1 MIDAVLLVLFQ
12 AATGA
17 PADAPQAT
25 TAATTTEKVAE
36 PELICRNEY
45 EPGSRVRKTRVCR
58 PKGSDKQQDKTAL
71 QRELDRQ
78 GDTVPPT
85 GGFGN

>member
-12 AATGA
+12 TAAGA
-17 PADAPQAT
+17 PADAPQT
-25 TAATTTEKVAE
+25 TAAPATEKAAE
-36 PELICRNEY
+36 PEMICRNEF

-78 GDTVPPT
+78 GDVLPPT
-85 GGFGN
+85 PGIGN

>member
-12 AATGA
+12 AAAGA

-25 TAATTTEKVAE
+25 TAATTEKAAE
-36 PELICRNEY
+36 PEMVCRNEY

-58 PKGSDKQQDKTAL
+58 PKGSDRQQDKTVL
-71 QRELDRQ
+71 QRQLDRQ
-78 GDTVPPT
+78 GDVAPPS
-85 GGFGN
+85 GGLGN

>member
-1 MIDAVLLVLFQ
+1 MIDAVLLMLFQ
-12 AATGA
+12 AAAGA
-17 PADAPQAT
+17 PADAPQT
-25 TAATTTEKVAE
+25 TAAAATEKAAE
-36 PELICRNEY
+36 PEMVCRNEY

-78 GDTVPPT
+78 GDTIPPT

>member
-1 MIDAVLLVLFQ
+1 MIDVVLLALFQ
-12 AATGA
+12 AAAGA

-25 TAATTTEKVAE
+25 AAAATEKAAE

-58 PKGSDKQQDKTAL
+58 PKGSDKQQDKTVL
-71 QRELDRQ
+71 QRELDRF
-78 GDTVPPT
+78 GDIAPPA
-85 GGFGN
+85 GGLGN